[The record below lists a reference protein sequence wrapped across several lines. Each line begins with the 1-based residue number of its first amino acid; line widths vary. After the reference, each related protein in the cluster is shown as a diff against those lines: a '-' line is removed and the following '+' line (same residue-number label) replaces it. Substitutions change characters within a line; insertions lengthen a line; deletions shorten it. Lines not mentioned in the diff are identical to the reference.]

1 MKGIN
6 KELCYDY
13 QWDDYPERLKD
24 KNINN
29 YMSL

>member
-1 MKGIN
+1 MEGIN
-6 KELCYDY
+6 KQLWYDY

-29 YMSL
+29 NKSL